1 MPLKKVVIT
10 GVGVVSPFGQ
20 GIETLMKNLYSGS
33 SAVISQKEIWE
44 KNISDLNCWIGAP
57 LKEEL
62 PIKGIPRKFRRTM
75 GRSSLMSY
83 IAVKEALASAQMPE
97 EFLASGKTG
106 VSFSSTT
113 GSVSSISAFFNE
125 YVTNASLKNISSGA
139 FFQIMSHSCAA
150 NMAHAFN
157 VKGRVISP
165 DSACSSSAQAMGL
178 AFESIKYGIQDKMIC
193 GGADELDAVVCGIFD
208 LLNATSSR
216 FNDTPASSPRPF
228 DKDRDG
234 TVCGEGAGCIIMES
248 EESAISRNAPILAEV
263 VGFHTSSDGTH
274 IAQPHSESIASC
286 IKDALSSSGISP
298 SQIGYINAHATAT
311 PLGDKAEA
319 EAIYEVFGNKTPVSS
334 LKGHMG
340 HTLGASGAIEL
351 AASIKMINDRK
362 LIPTKNL
369 SIPDDNCANIMHVKA
384 DDKHLN
390 VDYYIKNSFAF
401 GGINAVLILRRQE
414 NTNESR

>member
-1 MPLKKVVIT
+1 MSLKKVVIT
-10 GVGVVSPFGQ
+10 GLGIVSPFGL
-20 GIETLMKNLYSGS
+20 GIETLMRNLYSGS
-33 SAVISQKEIWE
+33 SAVCSQKEVWN
-44 KNISDLNCWIGAP
+44 KNIKDLNCWIGAP

-62 PIKGIPRKFRRTM
+62 PIMEIPRKLRRTM

-97 EFLASGKTG
+97 DCFTSGRTG

-113 GSVSSISAFFNE
+113 GSVSSISDFFNE
-125 YVTNASLKNISSGA
+125 YVSHASLKNVSSGS

-150 NMAHAFN
+150 NIAHAFN
-157 VKGRVISP
+157 IKGRVMSP

-178 AFESIKYGIQDKMIC
+178 AFESVKYGMQDIMIC
-193 GGADELDAVVCGIFD
+193 GGADELDAVVCGTFD

-216 FNDTPASSPRPF
+216 FNDSPASSPRPF
-228 DKDRDG
+228 DRDRDG

-248 EESAISRNAPILAEV
+248 EKSALSRNAPILAEV

-286 IKDALSSSGISP
+286 IKGALNSSGILT
-298 SQIGYINAHATAT
+298 SQIGYINAHATGT

-319 EAIYEVFGNKTPVSS
+319 AAIAEVLGGKTPVSS
-334 LKGHMG
+334 LKGHLG

-351 AASIKMINDRK
+351 AATIRMINDRK

-369 SIPDDNCANIMHVKA
+369 SIPDVNCANIMHVKT
-384 DDKHLN
+384 DDYHKN
-390 VDYYIKNSFAF
+390 VEYYIKNSFAF
-401 GGINAVLILRRQE
+401 GGINAVLILRRHE
-414 NTNESR
+414 NSNESR